1 MAAVTSVAPTLT
13 AASKFR
19 LRRRAALGGGLA
31 LASAATGAR
40 AQSALGSAPVPVAPN
55 VSPQGVSPQA
65 PKLDDTVG
73 SGFARIVVAR
83 WGDALL
89 PGAPPFDP
97 NPLTLAAAQT
107 QFPFDAVMVGLLTP
121 PPSDD
126 GVARRI
132 AVFAN
137 PDAPAGLVFPSG
149 VDAPSVAGAL
159 QGATVMNLQYL
170 AGRWAVVEG
179 GYQTRRLDDG
189 TLCQIAGPVAAS
201 IGSTV
206 QGVIAPAA
214 GCLAPWGRVLLG
226 EGDAAPWL
234 ARLAGT
240 GFGYAD
246 PADGPRF
253 GWMVEFDATD
263 PGSIPVKRT
272 ALGRFARA
280 GVAAGQTADGR
291 PVVFMTHN
299 DPAGF
304 LLRFV
309 AASAATDGTALDTG
323 TLSVAQTTGAGITW
337 IDLAGDIPSLAAT
350 VAAAR
355 AAGGTPFDAPGGL
368 ALAPQGAALYLAC
381 AGNAGRATVDALN
394 PRTGN
399 DAGHIIA
406 FTPPGGDLA
415 ARHFPAAILA
425 LAGNPATDPT
435 ASAVPGSNA
444 WFTKPRFLDLDS
456 QGALWISTDQHG
468 QVSATADGVFIMQT
482 AGPSIGLITMAYLAP
497 IGAAMGGV
505 AFDEP
510 SHTSFAPVRHPGAVP
525 GASFE
530 QPATHWPSLNP
541 AIPAQTTVIGLVA
554 A

>member
-1 MAAVTSVAPTLT
+1 LV
-13 AASKFR
+13 
-19 LRRRAALGGGLA
+19 RRRAVCLGGLA
-31 LASAATGAR
+31 LSAWGGQGLAQSVLGTTPATGPSLA
-40 AQSALGSAPVPVAPN
+40 
-55 VSPQGVSPQA
+55 PQA

-73 SGFARIVVAR
+73 QGFARIVIAR

-97 NPLTLAAAQT
+97 NPLTLAQAQT
-107 QFPFDAVMVGLLTP
+107 QFPYDAVMVGLITP
-121 PPSDD
+121 PPTDD
-126 GVARRI
+126 GIERRI
-132 AVFAN
+132 AVFTN
-137 PDAPAGLVFPSG
+137 PDAPADLVFPSG

-170 AGRWAVVEG
+170 SGRWAVVEG

-189 TLCQIAGPVAAS
+189 TLCQISGPVAAS

-206 QGVIAPAA
+206 QGILAPAA

-226 EGDAAPWL
+226 EGDATPWL
-234 ARLAGT
+234 SRLAGT

-272 ALGRFARA
+272 ALGRFPRA

-291 PVVFMTHN
+291 PVVFMTQH

-309 AASAATDGTALDTG
+309 AATAATDGTALDTG
-323 TLSVAQTTGAGITW
+323 TLSVARTGAGGITW
-337 IDLAGDIPSLAAT
+337 VDLPADIPSLAAT
-350 VAAAR
+350 ISAAR

-381 AGNAGRATVDALN
+381 AGNAARETADALN

-399 DAGHIIA
+399 DAGHIIS

-415 ARHFPAAILA
+415 ARHFPGVILA

-435 ASAVPGSNA
+435 ASAVPGANA

-456 QGALWISTDQHG
+456 QGALWISTDSQG
-468 QVSATADGVFIMQT
+468 RISATADGVFIMQT
-482 AGPSIGLITMAYLAP
+482 AGPSIGLITLAYLAP
-497 IGAAMGGV
+497 IGASMGGV

-510 SHTSFAPVRHPGAVP
+510 SHTRFCTVRHPGAVP
-525 GASFE
+525 GAGFGS
-530 QPATHWPSLNP
+530 PATHWPSLNP
-541 AIPAQTTVIGLVA
+541 SLPAQTTVIGLMA

>member
-1 MAAVTSVAPTLT
+1 MV
-13 AASKFR
+13 
-19 LRRRAALGGGLA
+19 RRRTVCLGGLA
-31 LASAATGAR
+31 LSAGGGQGR
-40 AQSALGSAPVPVAPN
+40 AQSALGSLPAAAPGLA
-55 VSPQGVSPQA
+55 PQA

-73 SGFARIVVAR
+73 SGFDRIVIAR
-83 WGDALL
+83 WGDGLL
-89 PGAPPFDP
+89 PGAPNFDP
-97 NPLTLAAAQT
+97 EPLTLAQAQT
-107 QFPFDAVMVGLLTP
+107 QFPYDAVMIGLITP

-126 GVARRI
+126 GIARRI

-137 PDAPAGLVFPSG
+137 PDAPAALVFPGG
-149 VDAPSVAGAL
+149 VDAPPVAGAL

-170 AGRWAVVEG
+170 SGRWAVVEG

-189 TLCQIAGPVAAS
+189 TLCQISGPVAAS

-226 EGDAAPWL
+226 EGDATPWL
-234 ARLAGT
+234 SRLAGT

-253 GWMVEFDATD
+253 GWIVEFDATD

-280 GVAAGQTADGR
+280 GVAAGQTPDGR
-291 PVVFMTHN
+291 PVIFMTQH

-304 LLRFV
+304 LVRFV
-309 AASAATDGTALDTG
+309 AASAATGGTALDAG
-323 TLSVAQTTGAGITW
+323 TLSVARTGAAGITW
-337 IDLAGDIPSLAAT
+337 IDLPGDIPSLAAPI
-350 VAAAR
+350 AAAR
-355 AAGGTPFDAPGGL
+355 AAGATPFDAPGGL

-381 AGNAGRATVDALN
+381 GGNAARATADALN

-399 DAGHIIA
+399 DAGHIVT

-415 ARHFPAAILA
+415 ARHFPGAILA

-444 WFTKPRFLDLDS
+444 WFTKPRFLDLDA

-468 QVSATADGVFIMQT
+468 AVSATADGVFVMQT
-482 AGPSIGLITMAYLAP
+482 AGPSIGLITLAYLAP

-505 AFDEP
+505 AFDP
-510 SHTSFAPVRHPGAVP
+510 QSRTSFAPVRHPGAVQ
-525 GASFE
+525 GASFGA
-530 QPATHWPSLNP
+530 PATHWPSLNP
-541 AIPAQTTVIGLVA
+541 ALPAQTTVIGLIA